1 MRICRLQALTRWGGA
16 LLELAHFRQGD
27 DSYSMIES
35 VSQDVSSTTSG
46 RLPGFHSVLT
56 AADGS
61 MAATDVVPPA
71 SLTSSIALPYPAGCG
86 EVQAGHCDRQLQA

>member
-27 DSYSMIES
+27 ESYSMIES
-35 VSQDVSSTTSG
+35 VSQDVSSTTPG
-46 RLPGFHSVLT
+46 RLFGFHSILT

-61 MAATDVVPPA
+61 TATTDAVPQP
-71 SLTSSIALPYPAGCG
+71 S
-86 EVQAGHCDRQLQA
+86 